1 MSMVSGRFVDW
12 VLVRV
17 ENASGGKLTRGVNLF
32 DERDAELSTKVQR
45 ALTQGLKLAAAV
57 SVPRMERVN
66 RERAD
71 DTLQRV
77 SVDVG
82 VVRSALSKED
92 SLGLAEGLYAAFSGA
107 EWKPAGGAGV
117 GCCDVAADS
126 LTTEVTNRMTSH
138 SFEVST
144 WINI

>member
-1 MSMVSGRFVDW
+1 MVSGRFVDW

-17 ENASGGKLTRGVNLF
+17 ENASGGMLTRGVNLF

-107 EWKPAGGAGV
+107 EWSPAGGVGI

>member
-1 MSMVSGRFVDW
+1 MSRVSGEFVDW
-12 VLVRV
+12 VLGRL
-17 ENASGGKLTRGVNLF
+17 ERASDGRLVRGVSLF
-32 DERDAELSTKVQR
+32 DERDAELGTKVQR
-45 ALTQGLKLAAAV
+45 ALAQGLKMAAAV

-82 VVRSALSKED
+82 VVRSALSRED

-107 EWKPAGGAGV
+107 EWSPAGGAGI

-126 LTTEVTNRMTSH
+126 LTSEVTSRMMSH

>member
-1 MSMVSGRFVDW
+1 MSRVSGEFVDW
-12 VLVRV
+12 VLGRV
-17 ENASGGKLTRGVNLF
+17 ERASDGRLVRGVSLF

-45 ALTQGLKLAAAV
+45 ALAQGLKMAAAV

-71 DTLQRV
+71 DTRQRV

-82 VVRSALSKED
+82 VVRSALSRED
-92 SLGLAEGLYAAFSGA
+92 SLGLAECLYAAFSGA
-107 EWKPAGGAGV
+107 EWSPAGGAGV
-117 GCCDVAADS
+117 GCCDVSADS
-126 LTTEVTNRMTSH
+126 LISEVTSRMMSH

-144 WINI
+144 WIKI

>member
-17 ENASGGKLTRGVNLF
+17 ENASGGMLTRGVNLF

-107 EWKPAGGAGV
+107 EWSPAGGVGI